1 QTRKLMTTHT
11 DVVLQSVVGQEATF
25 LLEADARSVFPRLF
39 GDLESSQTHLGIR
52 SFGVSVTTMEEV
64 FLKVGELADAS
75 SPSRSSTVTSAVSAA
90 DVNSN
95 SVDSDSSALKDLK
108 PSHRITG
115 FSLLAM
121 QYQAMFAKR
130 AVYFYRRWIQFIPQ
144 LFIPVGYL
152 ALMMWATQVIPSA
165 KEVAPL
171 TIDLKPYSPTP
182 EKTAVILVENPQQ
195 NTTIVAEAVHAMD
208 PMPIVTGTDN
218 VTAEV
223 FNLIGELGSRTFGI
237 QYPVAFTSKTVLGQN
252 LLVAMFDNF
261 GYATPALAIALSDSL
276 LGLTVHDD
284 QEPYVFT
291 AINHPLPPAA
301 ADTTK
306 NRAVT
311 QTTSFIIGYAIIVS
325 MSMVVSGYC
334 TFLIRER
341 KKNSKH
347 MQLLSGLPLWMYWLT
362 AFLWDAITYLIPV
375 ACFIG
380 IFFAFGVDE
389 LVGRATS
396 IIDVLA
402 I

>member
-1 QTRKLMTTHT
+1 MLTGVIPPSTGTAYIDSLDIRSSLPQIRRSVGLCPQYNILFNTLTVWEHLEFFSKLKGRGFDKTEAKDLLERLKLDFKEHSRAGTLSGGQKRKLSLAIALIGGSEIVMLDEPTSGMDPGARHETWTLLQAEKETRTMLLTTHFMEEADVLGDRIAIMAHGQLQCCGSGMFLKKHYGAGYHLTIVYDNHMTTTVGTAIEQTRKLMTTHT

-182 EKTAVILVENPQQ
+182 EKT
-195 NTTIVAEAVHAMD
+195 
-208 PMPIVTGTDN
+208 
-218 VTAEV
+218 
-223 FNLIGELGSRTFGI
+223 
-237 QYPVAFTSKTVLGQN
+237 
-252 LLVAMFDNF
+252 
-261 GYATPALAIALSDSL
+261 
-276 LGLTVHDD
+276 
-284 QEPYVFT
+284 
-291 AINHPLPPAA
+291 
-301 ADTTK
+301 
-306 NRAVT
+306 
-311 QTTSFIIGYAIIVS
+311 
-325 MSMVVSGYC
+325 
-334 TFLIRER
+334 
-341 KKNSKH
+341 
-347 MQLLSGLPLWMYWLT
+347 
-362 AFLWDAITYLIPV
+362 
-375 ACFIG
+375 
-380 IFFAFGVDE
+380 
-389 LVGRATS
+389 
-396 IIDVLA
+396 
-402 I
+402 